1 MKLNCPI
8 GQFRVDS
15 DKTVKLKKTPTKIA
29 PLYQSTEE
37 YEQMLA
43 DYRAEISR
51 WQAIL
56 YAGQTQSLLLIF
68 QGMDSAGKGGAIRHV
83 MSGINPQ
90 GCQVHSFGRP
100 SEEELAHDYLWRSTL
115 RLPRRGMIGIF
126 DRSYYEEVLV
136 VRVKPEVLA
145 SQPLPAPLV
154 NYKGFWKDR
163 YHDIR
168 QFEGY
173 LNRNGTKVVKFF
185 LHLSPEEQRR
195 RLVERIND
203 PEKNWKFRLG
213 DLDCRSRWSDFQ
225 KAYQDCLQQTSSVEA
240 PWYIVPADDKRNA
253 RLIVSQIVLQTM
265 QKLELKLPT
274 PSPSLME
281 DLAQARKLLAEET

>member
-29 PLYQSTEE
+29 PLYQSPED

-43 DYRAEISR
+43 EYRAEISR

-154 NYKGFWKDR
+154 DYKGFWKDR